1 MKWREKTTFFK
12 IIDVVMY
19 LAFLAF
25 LVLAILEMTDI
36 LSIQYGSKLALAAY
50 LLCFGISYWNTNRNL
65 AKTYLILAGLFVV
78 LALLWIL
85 FP

>member
-19 LAFLAF
+19 LAILAF
-25 LVLAILEMTDI
+25 LVFAILEVTDI
-36 LSIQYGSKLALAAY
+36 LSVQYVSKLALAVY
-50 LLCFGISYWNTNRNL
+50 LLCFGVSYWNTNRNL
-65 AKTYLILAGLFVV
+65 AKTYLILAGLYVV

-85 FP
+85 FS

>member
-19 LAFLAF
+19 LAILAF
-25 LVLAILEMTDI
+25 LVFAILEMTDI
-36 LSIQYGSKLALAAY
+36 LSIPYFSKLALAVY
-50 LLCFGISYWNTNRNL
+50 LLCSGVSYWNTNRNL
-65 AKTYLILAGLFVV
+65 AKTYLILAGLYVV

>member
-25 LVLAILEMTDI
+25 LVLAILELTGI
-36 LSIQYGSKLALAAY
+36 LSMQYLSTPALAVY
-50 LLCFGISYWNTNRNL
+50 LLCFGVSYWNTNRNL

-78 LALLWIL
+78 LALLRIL
-85 FP
+85 SS

>member
-12 IIDVVMY
+12 IVDVVMY

-25 LVLAILEMTDI
+25 LVLAILEMTAI
-36 LSIQYGSKLALAAY
+36 LPIPYFSKLALAVY
-50 LLCFGISYWNTNRNL
+50 LLCFGISYWNTNRSL
-65 AKTYLILAGLFVV
+65 AKTFLILAGLYMV
-78 LALLWIL
+78 LAVLWLL